1 MRSPITYLRTLRST
15 SLVLALLALGHVAVA
30 QEAAPGNDL
39 TAQDPHGWVLT
50 LTSVSVVFLALVSLI
65 IVFTVIGRLFSKRT
79 AQAGSVPTF
88 GVASP
93 RLSGE
98 VEAAVAMALSQ
109 WQAEREAEVAAVI
122 ALALETELNT
132 QHDAESFVLTI
143 KPRVTQ
149 WNARSLGLRKGIESG
164 WL

>member
-30 QEAAPGNDL
+30 QETAPGDDL

-79 AQAGSVPTF
+79 VQAGSVPTF

-93 RLSGE
+93 PASPRLSAEAE
-98 VEAAVAMALSQ
+98 VAVAMALRQ
-109 WQAEREAEVAAVI
+109 WQAERDAEIMAVI
-122 ALALETELNT
+122 ALALDAELNV
-132 QHDAESFVLTI
+132 QHDQESFTLTI
-143 KPRVTQ
+143 QRRATQ
-149 WNARSLGLRKGIESG
+149 WNARSLGLRQGI
-164 WL
+164 

>member
-93 RLSGE
+93 PASPRLSGE
-98 VEAAVAMALSQ
+98 VEAAVAMALRQ
-109 WQAEREAEVAAVI
+109 WQAERDAEIMAVI
-122 ALALETELNT
+122 ALALDAELNV
-132 QHDAESFVLTI
+132 QHDQESFTLTI
-143 KPRVTQ
+143 QRRATQ
-149 WNARSLGLRKGIESG
+149 WNARSLGLRQGI
-164 WL
+164 

>member
-1 MRSPITYLRTLRST
+1 MRSPITYLRTLRFT
-15 SLVLALLALGHVAVA
+15 SLVLALLALGHVVAA

-93 RLSGE
+93 RLSAE
-98 VEAAVAMALSQ
+98 AEAAVAMALRQ
-109 WQAEREAEVAAVI
+109 WQAERDAEIMAVI
-122 ALALETELNT
+122 ALALDAELNA
-132 QHDAESFVLTI
+132 QHDQESFTLTI
-143 KPRVTQ
+143 QRRATQ
-149 WNARSLGLRKGIESG
+149 WNARSLGLRQGI
-164 WL
+164 

>member
-30 QEAAPGNDL
+30 LEAAPGNDL

-93 RLSGE
+93 PASPRLSGE
-98 VEAAVAMALSQ
+98 VEAAVAMALRQ
-109 WQAEREAEVAAVI
+109 WQAERDAEIMAVI
-122 ALALETELNT
+122 ALALDAELNV
-132 QHDAESFVLTI
+132 QHDQESFTLTI
-143 KPRVTQ
+143 QRRATQ
-149 WNARSLGLRKGIESG
+149 WNARSLGLRQGI
-164 WL
+164 

>member
-15 SLVLALLALGHVAVA
+15 SLVLALLAPGHVAVA
-30 QEAAPGNDL
+30 LEAAPGNDL

-93 RLSGE
+93 PASPRLSGE
-98 VEAAVAMALSQ
+98 VEAAVAMALRQ
-109 WQAEREAEVAAVI
+109 WQAERDAEIMAVI
-122 ALALETELNT
+122 ALALDAELNV
-132 QHDAESFVLTI
+132 QHDQESFTLTI
-143 KPRVTQ
+143 QRRATQ
-149 WNARSLGLRKGIESG
+149 WNARSLGLRQGI
-164 WL
+164 